1 MKDMKDKFNNI
12 IGQKSAKKKLEFF
25 IDGYDASGIIPH
37 LMFVAPKG
45 SGKTLM
51 AKQLGRNL
59 VARHDEER
67 LGRPKFLEINC
78 STPRASSS
86 SLTRSLSPTS
96 TRKNVR
102 FFSTRHLSFPR
113 M

>member
-45 SGKTLM
+45 SGKTWTFPEIDRALM
-51 AKQLGRNL
+51 LNPVAAKKKLRVEQEPFI
-59 VARHDEER
+59 DR
-67 LGRPKFLEINC
+67 LLEKLPK
-78 STPRASSS
+78 
-86 SLTRSLSPTS
+86 
-96 TRKNVR
+96 
-102 FFSTRHLSFPR
+102 
-113 M
+113 